1 MRRRPGTHSQRQ
13 LPLSSKARH
22 IAHVKWKSPSG
33 RNPARHRN
41 CRSCRRP
48 VTTQQQ
54 RQRMLNYIDIARDEG
69 ANVLLGRSVAA
80 DPALRDGSLVQP
92 AIFGEV
98 NNRMRIAQ
106 EAC

>member
-1 MRRRPGTHSQRQ
+1 
-13 LPLSSKARH
+13 
-22 IAHVKWKSPSG
+22 
-33 RNPARHRN
+33 
-41 CRSCRRP
+41 
-48 VTTQQQ
+48 
-54 RQRMLNYIDIARDEG
+54 MLNYIDIARDEG